1 MPVCPSVPQSVGKN
15 SAPDRRIFVEFYI
28 GELCGS
34 LYRKSV
40 FVYSRTKMK
49 VTSRVDRRA
58 FWQYLADFFIEYENF
73 QMNVSKKKKSHL
85 CWGVVCR

>member
-1 MPVCPSVPQSVGKN
+1 
-15 SAPDRRIFVEFYI
+15 
-28 GELCGS
+28 
-34 LYRKSV
+34 
-40 FVYSRTKMK
+40 MK